1 MSELG
6 NEPDS
11 KQKAVLE
18 RHASWIELFFD
29 LVVVAGIG
37 QLAHLLHGSPSWSDV
52 ALYALLYLAFWTA
65 WATFTMYGNVAGDR
79 VRIPSMLIA
88 MFGLAVM
95 MAAVAGIHDNH
106 ALAFAVAYVAVRLL
120 ASRVWHNG
128 QIVVDWPIA
137 QMSLGVIPWIV
148 SFWFEGETRFWLWTA
163 GVTIDLLI
171 MFVVSGSA
179 IMEDAQEKLDR
190 IIKVRGFKDDRM
202 PELEALHSDRAHL
215 AERLGLYVIIV
226 LGEGCDPRDFCGL
239 EAHLGLD
246 GGQPRSRIVCPAL
259 GHVGSLAS
267 LRPRRCSAPAGRE
280 VSRSHRHGA
289 ALFHHRRY
297 RGSGRRARSGNR
309 TRCGA
314 HAREPAVVVVRKHR
328 SLFRNQPGGRA
339 VRAIGPTVAARL
351 GAPLHRRPHRHGH
364 CRHAHERHVDHL
376 GAGGH
381 RDLAERLRVRAGAAF
396 APPLL
401 CAFINPPRLIKAHSR
416 GGFHPHRRVEA
427 IGLSQQDSGQSL
439 TQPRHLGPDGHRLAR
454 IAEQL

>member
-226 LGEGCDPRDFCGL
+226 LGEGVILVISAASKLTWDSTVVSL
-239 EAHLGLD
+239 A
-246 GGQPRSRIVCPAL
+246 
-259 GHVGSLAS
+259 VGSFVLLSGMWALS
-267 LRPRRCSAPAGRE
+267 LLYGHAGVPHLQAEKFPARIDMALHCFTTGAIAVLVAGLGAATE
-280 VSRSHRHGA
+280 HGA
-289 ALFHHRRY
+289 EHTPANLRWLLCGSIAVYFGISLVAGLF
-297 RGSGRRARSGNR
+297 ARSDRRWLLGWALPC
-309 TRCGA
+309 T
-314 HAREPAVVVVRKHR
+314 AV
-328 SLFRNQPGGRA
+328 
-339 VRAIGPTVAARL
+339 
-351 GAPLHRRPHRHGH
+351 PHRHGH

>member
-37 QLAHLLHGSPSWSDV
+37 QLAHLLHGSPAWSDV

-163 GVTIDLLI
+163 GVAIDLLI

-226 LGEGCDPRDFCGL
+226 LGEGVILVISAASKLTWDSTVVSL
-239 EAHLGLD
+239 A
-246 GGQPRSRIVCPAL
+246 
-259 GHVGSLAS
+259 VGSFVLLS
-267 LRPRRCSAPAGRE
+267 GMWTQSRCCSA
-280 VSRSHRHGA
+280 SRPVG
-289 ALFHHRRY
+289 
-297 RGSGRRARSGNR
+297 
-309 TRCGA
+309 
-314 HAREPAVVVVRKHR
+314 
-328 SLFRNQPGGRA
+328 
-339 VRAIGPTVAARL
+339 
-351 GAPLHRRPHRHGH
+351 
-364 CRHAHERHVDHL
+364 
-376 GAGGH
+376 
-381 RDLAERLRVRAGAAF
+381 
-396 APPLL
+396 
-401 CAFINPPRLIKAHSR
+401 
-416 GGFHPHRRVEA
+416 
-427 IGLSQQDSGQSL
+427 
-439 TQPRHLGPDGHRLAR
+439 
-454 IAEQL
+454 

>member
-226 LGEGCDPRDFCGL
+226 LGEGVILVISAASKLTWDSTVVSL
-239 EAHLGLD
+239 A
-246 GGQPRSRIVCPAL
+246 
-259 GHVGSLAS
+259 VGSFVLLSGMWALS
-267 LRPRRCSAPAGRE
+267 LLYGHAGVPHLQAEKFPARIDMAL
-280 VSRSHRHGA
+280 HCFTTGA
-289 ALFHHRRY
+289 IAVLVA
-297 RGSGRRARSGNR
+297 GARSGNR

>member
-190 IIKVRGFKDDRM
+190 IIKVRGFKDDRI

-226 LGEGCDPRDFCGL
+226 LGEGVILVISAASKLTWDSTVVSLAVGSFVLLSGMWLSRFSTATPVFRTCRPRSFPLASTWRCTVSPPALSRFWSQGSERQPNTVRSTRPRTCGGCCA
-239 EAHLGLD
+239 EASQSISESAWWQGCSRDRTD
-246 GGQPRSRIVCPAL
+246 GGCSAGRSR
-259 GHVGSLAS
+259 
-267 LRPRRCSAPAGRE
+267 
-280 VSRSHRHGA
+280 
-289 ALFHHRRY
+289 
-297 RGSGRRARSGNR
+297 
-309 TRCGA
+309 
-314 HAREPAVVVVRKHR
+314 
-328 SLFRNQPGGRA
+328 
-339 VRAIGPTVAARL
+339 
-351 GAPLHRRPHRHGH
+351 
-364 CRHAHERHVDHL
+364 
-376 GAGGH
+376 
-381 RDLAERLRVRAGAAF
+381 
-396 APPLL
+396 APPSPSSW
-401 CAFINPPRLIKAHSR
+401 AS
-416 GGFHPHRRVEA
+416 
-427 IGLSQQDSGQSL
+427 S
-439 TQPRHLGPDGHRLAR
+439 AR
-454 IAEQL
+454 T

>member
-163 GVTIDLLI
+163 GVAIDLLI

-226 LGEGCDPRDFCGL
+226 LGEGVILVISAASKLTWDSTVVSLAVGSFVLLSGMWALSLLYGHAGVPHLQPEKFPARIDMALHCFTTGAIAVLVAGLGAATEHGAEHTPANLRWLLCGSIAVYFGISL
-239 EAHLGLD
+239 VAGLFARSDRRWLLGWALPCTAIPIVM
-246 GGQPRSRIVCPAL
+246 GIVGTHMSATWIIWVLVATVTWQNGYEYAQVRRSRRSA
-259 GHVGSLAS
+259 VG
-267 LRPRRCSAPAGRE
+267 R
-280 VSRSHRHGA
+280 
-289 ALFHHRRY
+289 F
-297 RGSGRRARSGNR
+297 
-309 TRCGA
+309 
-314 HAREPAVVVVRKHR
+314 
-328 SLFRNQPGGRA
+328 
-339 VRAIGPTVAARL
+339 
-351 GAPLHRRPHRHGH
+351 
-364 CRHAHERHVDHL
+364 
-376 GAGGH
+376 
-381 RDLAERLRVRAGAAF
+381 
-396 APPLL
+396 
-401 CAFINPPRLIKAHSR
+401 
-416 GGFHPHRRVEA
+416 
-427 IGLSQQDSGQSL
+427 
-439 TQPRHLGPDGHRLAR
+439 
-454 IAEQL
+454 